1 MTTRFLLAYLI
12 LVVSTSCGLAQD
24 QSWVGSDESDPLLT
38 RETANRI
45 ELVLRERTTCDFNNN
60 PLEDVIRYLEM
71 THHIPIW
78 IDKQALQDEGVALEQ
93 QLTLEKSNITL
104 QTALALLLEPIG
116 LTTVTE
122 DGVLKVTTQAKA
134 DEKMATRIYPV
145 ADLVNT
151 PRAPEH
157 DYATLANVIQSQT
170 SGRWMEIDQEGG
182 AINPFPNA
190 QALVIRQTQKVHRE
204 VEGLL
209 AALRKVKRLQHL
221 SSIPA
226 SSDDPESLNPIE
238 PTRTISRRNLRT
250 PRSTQSWQRPRIH
263 AND

>member
-12 LVVSTSCGLAQD
+12 LVVTTSCGLGQD
-24 QSWVGSDESDPLLT
+24 QPWVGSDEGDPPLA

-71 THHIPIW
+71 THQIPIW
-78 IDKQALQDEGVALEQ
+78 LDKQALHDEGVAIDLQ
-93 QLTLEKSNITL
+93 VTLEKSNITL

-134 DEKMATRIYPV
+134 YEKMATRIYPV

-151 PRAPEH
+151 RATEH
-157 DYATLANVIQSQT
+157 DYTTLINVIQSQT
-170 SGRWMEIDQEGG
+170 SGRWIDIDQEGG
-182 AINPFPNA
+182 AISPFPNA

-226 SSDDPESLNPIE
+226 NSDEPESLNPIE
-238 PTRTISRRNLRT
+238 PIPVMSRRNLRT
-250 PRSTQSWQRPRIH
+250 PRTTQSWQRPRIH

>member
-12 LVVSTSCGLAQD
+12 LVVSTSRGLAQD
-24 QSWVGSDESDPLLT
+24 QSWVGSDEGDPPLT
-38 RETANRI
+38 RESANRI

-71 THHIPIW
+71 THQIPIW
-78 IDKQALQDEGVALEQ
+78 FDKQALQDEGVAMDQ
-93 QLTLEKSNITL
+93 QVTLEKSNITL

-151 PRAPEH
+151 PSAEH
-157 DYATLANVIQSQT
+157 SYMTLIFLLQNQT
-170 SGRWMEIDQEGG
+170 SGKWMEIDAEGG

-190 QALVIRQTQKVHRE
+190 QALVIRQTIPVHRKI
-204 VEGLL
+204 EGLL

-226 SSDDPESLNPIE
+226 SSDDPESLDPIE
-238 PTRTISRRNLRT
+238 PTRTISRRNLRI
-250 PRSTQSWQRPRIH
+250 PRTTQSWQRPRIH